1 MRKLDVI
8 VKTCPYSTGSI
19 AIENGHHIT
28 VGIPESNHENA
39 IRIHKEFSGWKIE
52 LSHTR
57 PGFGKPYLL
66 NLTNQ
71 EKVSQILNRVRF
83 EEAREPY

>member
-1 MRKLDVI
+1 MRKLKVI
-8 VKTCPYSTGSI
+8 VKTCPYSTGGV
-19 AIENGHHIT
+19 AIDNGHHIT
-28 VGIPESNHENA
+28 VRIPESNHENS
-39 IRIHKEFSGWKIE
+39 IWIQEEFKGWKIE

-71 EKVSQILNRVRF
+71 EKVLPSTSF
-83 EEAREPY
+83 